1 MKFRY
6 VKEEFKFYFEIFCID
21 EMKKEIA
28 KNVNGFIL
36 FIKFISLDF
45 NVQVLFQYFK
55 LVLELIEKNINEKK
69 INCFLAK

>member
-45 NVQVLFQYFK
+45 NV
-55 LVLELIEKNINEKK
+55 
-69 INCFLAK
+69 